1 MNEVF
6 RLRWTNRIVRC
17 QYRLNRDILK
27 VNQVSFGN
35 KSIKPLGP
43 KIQNCLPPHKKSCE
57 NFKTMKRVIK
67 TAMAL
72 LVTVEYAKTSHLKC
86 SKNIQKLF

>member
-35 KSIKPLGP
+35 KSIKSLGP
-43 KIQNCLPPHKKSCE
+43 KI
-57 NFKTMKRVIK
+57 
-67 TAMAL
+67 
-72 LVTVEYAKTSHLKC
+72 
-86 SKNIQKLF
+86 

>member
-43 KIQNCLPPHKKSCE
+43 KI
-57 NFKTMKRVIK
+57 
-67 TAMAL
+67 
-72 LVTVEYAKTSHLKC
+72 
-86 SKNIQKLF
+86 